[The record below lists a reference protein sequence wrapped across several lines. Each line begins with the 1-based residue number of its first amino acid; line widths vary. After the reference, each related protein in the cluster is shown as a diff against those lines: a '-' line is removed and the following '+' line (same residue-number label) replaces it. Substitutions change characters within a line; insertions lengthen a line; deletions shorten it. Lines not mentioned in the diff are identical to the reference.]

1 MGSDNSAKGYLNEN
15 LEEIIQT
22 GKYSRIIIEPS
33 GLGGIDMDTNWK
45 RLEITELY
53 TNWLYF
59 FETCKFCVQNEIII
73 ITDRTESDFISVFDV
88 EIESTILE
96 S

>member
-33 GLGGIDMDTNWK
+33 GLGGIDMDTN
-45 RLEITELY
+45 
-53 TNWLYF
+53 
-59 FETCKFCVQNEIII
+59 
-73 ITDRTESDFISVFDV
+73 
-88 EIESTILE
+88 
-96 S
+96 